1 MELVSVYRDTL
12 MDVDGEETFRKC
24 NYAFNH
30 GGIDSALAM
39 LNRNLD
45 LNITDYVAVDFMALV
60 AAVDAVDGI
69 DIELTDAEVGSHER
83 WLYRRSRSH
92 RGKDANPVS
101 AGSQHLDGV
110 QATAYCRIRSTA
122 GDDFRRTERQR
133 TVLTQIIAKAKSASP
148 TQLASSITGVFPDVD
163 TSIDMDQ
170 LPLSC

>member
-1 MELVSVYRDTL
+1 
-12 MDVDGEETFRKC
+12 
-24 NYAFNH
+24 
-30 GGIDSALAM
+30 M

-69 DIELTDAEVGSHER
+69 DIELTDAEAEAMNGGYIGEVGAIV
-83 WLYRRSRSH
+83 
-92 RGKDANPVS
+92 GKDANPVS

-148 TQLASSITGVFPDVD
+148 TQLASLITGVFPDVD
-163 TSIDMDQ
+163 TSIDMVQ
-170 LPLSC
+170 LLYLC